1 VYARSTT
8 IRARPESID
17 EGISYLRDEVMP
29 MIQQIDGCIGIS
41 MLADRESGRCIATSA
56 WQSMETMRASDE
68 QLRSIRDRASEIMGG
83 SPEIEEWEI
92 AVLHRDHQMS
102 DGGCARCS
110 WAESAPEE
118 LDRAIDLFK
127 MGILP
132 QAEQIDGFCSASLL
146 VNRETG
152 RAVATTSWDS
162 REAME
167 RSREQGDQLRSS
179 FTKETGA
186 SMVDVCE
193 FEVAL
198 AHLHAPEMA

>member
-8 IRARPESID
+8 IRARPEAID
-17 EGISYLRDEVMP
+17 EGISYIRDEVMP

-56 WQSMETMRASDE
+56 WQSMEAMRASDE
-68 QLRSIRDRASEIMGG
+68 QLRSIRDRAGEIMGG

-92 AVLHRDHQMS
+92 AYLHRDHQVPE
-102 DGGCARCS
+102 GACARSS
-110 WAESAPEE
+110 WLESAPAE
-118 LDRAIDLFK
+118 LDRGIDVFK
-127 MGILP
+127 MGIMP
-132 QAEQIDGFCSASLL
+132 QLEQIDGFCSASLL

-152 RAVATTSWDS
+152 RTVGTTSWDS

-167 RSREQGDQLRSS
+167 RSREQGEKMRSG
-179 FTKETGA
+179 FTEEVP
-186 SMVDVCE
+186 SRIVDVCE

-198 AHLHAPEMA
+198 AHLRAPEMA

>member
-8 IRARPESID
+8 IRARPDAID
-17 EGISYLRDEVMP
+17 EGISYVRDEVMP

-56 WQSMETMRASDE
+56 WQSMEAMRASDE
-68 QLRSIRDRASEIMGG
+68 QLRSIRDRAGEIMGG

-92 AVLHRDHQMS
+92 AYLHRDHQVPE
-102 DGGCARCS
+102 GAGARSS
-110 WAESAPEE
+110 WLESGPEE
-118 LDRAIDLFK
+118 VDRAIDVFK
-127 MGILP
+127 MGIMP
-132 QAEQIDGFCSASLL
+132 QLEQLDGFCSASLL

-152 RAVATTSWDS
+152 RSVATTSWDS

-167 RSREQGDQLRSS
+167 GSRDKADTMRSG
-179 FTKETGA
+179 FTKEVP
-186 SMVDVCE
+186 SRIVDVCE

>member
-1 VYARSTT
+1 
-8 IRARPESID
+8 
-17 EGISYLRDEVMP
+17 MP

-56 WQSMETMRASDE
+56 WQSMEAMRASDE
-68 QLRSIRDRASEIMGG
+68 QLRSIRDRAGEIMGG

-92 AVLHRDHQMS
+92 ALMHRDHQLPE
-102 DGGCARCS
+102 GACARSTWVEC
-110 WAESAPEE
+110 APED
-118 LDRAIDLFK
+118 LDRAIDVFK
-127 MGILP
+127 MGVLP
-132 QAEQIDGFCSASLL
+132 QADQMDGFCSASLL

-167 RSREQGDQLRSS
+167 NSREQGDKLRTS
-179 FTKETGA
+179 FTQEVMSKV
-186 SMVDVCE
+186 VDVCE

>member
-8 IRARPESID
+8 IRARLDAID
-17 EGISYLRDEVMP
+17 EGISYVRDEVMP

-56 WQSMETMRASDE
+56 WQSMDAMRASDE
-68 QLRSIRDRASEIMGG
+68 QLRSIRDRAGEIMGG
-83 SPEIEEWEI
+83 SLEIEEWEI
-92 AVLHRDHQMS
+92 AVMHRDHQVPE
-102 DGGCARCS
+102 GACARSS
-110 WAESAPEE
+110 WVECAPAD
-118 LDRAIDLFK
+118 LDRAIDVFK
-127 MGILP
+127 LGILP
-132 QAEQIDGFCSASLL
+132 QADQIDGFCSASLL

-167 RSREQGDQLRSS
+167 RSRDQGNEMRSS
-179 FTKETGA
+179 FTKEVT
-186 SMVDVCE
+186 STVIDVCE

>member
-1 VYARSTT
+1 
-8 IRARPESID
+8 
-17 EGISYLRDEVMP
+17 MP

-56 WQSMETMRASDE
+56 WQSLEAMRASDE
-68 QLRSIRDRASEIMGG
+68 QLRSIRDRAGEIMGG

-92 AVLHRDHQMS
+92 AYMHRDHQVPE
-102 DGGCARCS
+102 GACARSS
-110 WAESAPEE
+110 WLESAPGEV
-118 LDRAIDLFK
+118 DRGIDVFK
-127 MGILP
+127 MGIMP
-132 QAEQIDGFCSASLL
+132 QLEQLDGFCSASLL

-152 RAVATTSWDS
+152 RVVATTSWDS

-167 RSREQGDQLRSS
+167 NSREQGNKLRTS
-179 FTKETGA
+179 FTQEVMSKI
-186 SMVDVCE
+186 VDVCE

>member
-1 VYARSTT
+1 MYARSTM
-8 IRARPESID
+8 IRARPEAID
-17 EGISYLRDEVMP
+17 EGISYVRDEVMP

-56 WQSMETMRASDE
+56 WQSMDAMRASDE
-68 QLRSIRDRASEIMGG
+68 QLRSIRDRAGEIMGG

-92 AVLHRDHQMS
+92 AVLHREHAMP
-102 DGGCARCS
+102 DGACARATWLES
-110 WAESAPEE
+110 DPAEI
-118 LDRAIDLFK
+118 DRGIDVFK
-127 MGILP
+127 MAVLP
-132 QAEQIDGFCSASLL
+132 EAEDMEGFCSASLL

-152 RAVATTSWDS
+152 RLVATTSWDS

-167 RSREQGDQLRSS
+167 GSRDAAGSLRTRSAQDI
-179 FTKETGA
+179 GA
-186 SMVDVCE
+186 KIADVCE

>member
-8 IRARPESID
+8 IRARPDAID
-17 EGISYLRDEVMP
+17 EGISFLKDEVMP

-56 WQSMETMRASDE
+56 WQSLESMRASDD
-68 QLRSIRDRASEIMGG
+68 QLRSIRDRAAEIMGG

-92 AVLHRDHQMS
+92 AYLHRDHQLPE
-102 DGGCARCS
+102 GACARSS
-110 WAESAPEE
+110 WVECAPEE
-118 LDRAIDLFK
+118 VDRAIDVFK
-127 MGILP
+127 MGVMP

-152 RAVATTSWDS
+152 RTVATTSWDS

-167 RSREQGDQLRSS
+167 RSREQGDKMRSG
-179 FTKETGA
+179 FTQEVP
-186 SMVDVCE
+186 SRIVDVCE